1 MELITGPFFKSFIA
15 IFLITDIFGNLPFF
29 VGLTEDMSAS
39 ERKRTY
45 VTSMVAG
52 FTILL
57 IFIFAGTAVLDL
69 FSLTM
74 SDFKIAGGI
83 LLLLIAI
90 DFLMRGK
97 VTVEHKEDVGIV
109 PLGFPLLV
117 GPGAITTSMVLLSMY
132 GYAVVL
138 AAIVACFAAVGI
150 TLIFSAPIYRI
161 LGRSGALIVTKI
173 MALLIAAIAVQF
185 VRSGIMTLLSIR
197 S

>member
-1 MELITGPFFKSFIA
+1 MELITGPFVKSFIA
-15 IFLITDIFGNLPFF
+15 LFLITDIFGNLPFF
-29 VGLTEDMSAS
+29 VGLTEEMSYS
-39 ERKRTY
+39 ERKKTY
-45 VTSMVAG
+45 ITSLVAG

-132 GYAVVL
+132 GYIVVL
-138 AAIVACFAAVGI
+138 AAIVACFAVIGI

-161 LGRSGALIVTKI
+161 LGRSGALIITKI
-173 MALLIAAIAVQF
+173 MALLIAAIAVQLI
-185 VRSGIMTLLSIR
+185 RSGIMALLIKG
-197 S
+197 